1 MRTKHFILTA
11 LCAFVLLLTA
21 QSSSAQFVNGKFL
34 LGPHIGLSAYGSAPS
49 FGANFETA
57 ITQPGKAG
65 PGIIG
70 ISGRFD
76 YFGFSEIYW
85 KYTWITIGVYANYH
99 FALEDKTWDP
109 FLGLGLGYQN
119 VSVSSIGDNTFNYGS
134 AWGSGIFFSLQAGA
148 RYFFSDNLALR
159 ALLGFGIT
167 YIVVGLDFGI

>member
-1 MRTKHFILTA
+1 M
-11 LCAFVLLLTA
+11 
-21 QSSSAQFVNGKFL
+21 
-34 LGPHIGLSAYGSAPS
+34 
-49 FGANFETA
+49 
-57 ITQPGKAG
+57 
-65 PGIIG
+65 
-70 ISGRFD
+70 
-76 YFGFSEIYW
+76 
-85 KYTWITIGVYANYH
+85 YANYH

-119 VSVSSIGDNTFNYGS
+119 VSSSYDGPFGSLYSS